1 MPIIPTIPEK
11 TGKAC
16 RDGPEA
22 GENARRL
29 IQSHQK
35 TFDFDYNDY
44 TIRLPNMVMPSSQL
58 PIRPATSSGEQIA
71 CERGDHVV
79 GQAIG
84 LTAADAA
91 ALLGISESHF
101 YCLHRTGRLGPLP
114 VRMGRA
120 VRWPR
125 QELVEWFNAGS
136 PPRCRWQAMR
146 SANN

>member
-1 MPIIPTIPEK
+1 MDRK
-11 TGKAC
+11 
-16 RDGPEA
+16 R
-22 GENARRL
+22 GECATVIL
-29 IQSHQK
+29 SHQK

-58 PIRPATSSGEQIA
+58 PVRPATSSGEPIA
-71 CERGDHVV
+71 CDRGDHVA

-146 SANN
+146 STNN